1 MADEWRQCL
10 AQSDADPLFM
20 SWPWLYSWWETWS
33 QVLGLDLMLLGAFN
47 EADTLIGL
55 APFYTRYLETPVGLR
70 VKRLHV
76 LGNAWRIEPTV
87 RSEYSGFIA
96 KRGEAAAIQ
105 SEIFTYL
112 ARQSWDEL
120 VICDI
125 TTDALADWKPL
136 VSRTLGDVQY
146 VPRAADEGVRVN
158 TSGSFEDWLNGLGKN
173 TRLKAFNRRRYL
185 HGLGNIRLETV
196 RAEADFSSFFVSLNQ
211 FHQQRWGKPAFDR
224 AALNFHRRFI
234 SRLNGEMQARCT
246 TLYLDDRCISV
257 LYDIDTGSGRYNL
270 QSGYLESFDP
280 KLSLGTLHLG
290 YAIEEGFKEPSSNF
304 YDLLAGSGKST
315 HYKSHFNG
323 DGIQFRTMQLVR
335 KSMMR
340 LIYRGQ
346 TGLPQ
351 RFRQKI
357 NQYLKL

>member
-10 AQSDADPLFM
+10 AHSDADPLFM
-20 SWPWLYSWWETWS
+20 SWAWLYSWWETWS
-33 QVLGLDLMLLGAFN
+33 QVLGLDLMLLGAFD
-47 EADTLIGL
+47 ESDTLIGL

-70 VKRLHV
+70 VKRLHL

-96 KRGEAAAIQ
+96 RHGEAAGIQ

-136 VSRTLGDVQY
+136 VSRTLGDIQY
-146 VPRAADEGVRVN
+146 VPRAADEGVRID
-158 TSGSFEDWLNGLGKN
+158 TYGSFDDWLNGLGKN

-185 HGLGNIRLETV
+185 AGLGNIRLETA
-196 RAEADFSSFFVSLNQ
+196 RSESDLSFFFTALNR
-211 FHQQRWGKPAFDR
+211 FHQQRWGKPAFDT

-234 SRLNGEMQARCT
+234 SRLNGEMQVKCT
-246 TLYLDDRCISV
+246 SLYLDDRCISV
-257 LYDIDTGSGRYNL
+257 LYDVDTGHGWYNL
-270 QSGYLESFDP
+270 QSGYLEDLDA

-290 YAIEEGFKEPSSNF
+290 YAIQASFTDPSCRY

-315 HYKSHFNG
+315 NYKSHFRG
-323 DGIQFRTMQLVR
+323 RTIQFRTVQLVR

-340 LIYRGQ
+340 MIYRGQ

-351 RFRQKI
+351 KFRQKI